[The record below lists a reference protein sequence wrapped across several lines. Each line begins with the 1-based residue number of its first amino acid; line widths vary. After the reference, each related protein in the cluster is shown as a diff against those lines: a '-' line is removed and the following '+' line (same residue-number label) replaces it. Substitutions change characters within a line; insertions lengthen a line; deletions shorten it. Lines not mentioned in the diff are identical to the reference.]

1 MSKKKELNE
10 NQNLQEEVLFCRHYL
25 LTGNKY
31 ESYIFA
37 KKNNVPANE
46 QSVRTLS
53 VRYFKAPAV
62 QRIMVQLEAEYL
74 KRICKDLIQR
84 GYKVFS
90 PQDILT
96 GKLQKFIDV
105 YKSNT
110 DPSAINYD
118 LLQDSN
124 EDNDTI
130 DDEDS
135 DNEDSI
141 AGSQTKGN
149 RKVEN
154 KFNEIADNLPSATS
168 KLNDKPIDKATLR
181 RQLNSMLKNSMDQD
195 FKLKVISKII
205 ELDNLKKEEVNE
217 ETNVLHYYLPYRE
230 CTECPQ
236 RKVFIKNKEG

>member
-105 YKSNT
+105 YNSNT

-118 LLQDSN
+118 LLQDNN

-130 DDEDS
+130 D
-135 DNEDSI
+135 NEDPYNENSI
-141 AGSQTKGN
+141 ADSKTKGN
-149 RKVEN
+149 RKVED
-154 KFNEIADNLPSATS
+154 KFGEIA
-168 KLNDKPIDKATLR
+168 
-181 RQLNSMLKNSMDQD
+181 
-195 FKLKVISKII
+195 
-205 ELDNLKKEEVNE
+205 
-217 ETNVLHYYLPYRE
+217 ETQ
-230 CTECPQ
+230 T
-236 RKVFIKNKEG
+236 K

>member
-105 YKSNT
+105 YNSNT

-124 EDNDTI
+124 EDNDAI
-130 DDEDS
+130 DNEES
-135 DNEDSI
+135 DNGDSI
-141 AGSQTKGN
+141 ADARIDVNTK
-149 RKVEN
+149 VQN
-154 KFNEIADNLPSATS
+154 KFGEIADNLPSATS

-205 ELDNLKKEEVNE
+205 DLDNMKKEEVNE

-236 RKVFIKNKEG
+236 RKVFIKNK

>member
-96 GKLQKFIDV
+96 GRLQKFIDV
-105 YKSNT
+105 YNSNT

-118 LLQDSN
+118 LLQDNN

-130 DDEDS
+130 DNEDS
-135 DNEDSI
+135 ENEDSI
-141 AGSQTKGN
+141 ADNPTKGN

-154 KFNEIADNLPSATS
+154 KFNEIVDNLPSTTS
-168 KLNDKPIDKATLR
+168 KINDKPIDKATLR

-205 ELDNLKKEEVNE
+205 DLDNMKKEEVNE
-217 ETNVLHYYLPYRE
+217 ETNVLQYYLPYRE
-230 CTECPQ
+230 CTDCPQ

>member
-105 YKSNT
+105 YNSNI

-118 LLQDSN
+118 LLQENN
-124 EDNDTI
+124 EGDQNCSTECSDTDI
-130 DDEDS
+130 DGDE
-135 DNEDSI
+135 SI
-141 AGSQTKGN
+141 INNNK
-149 RKVEN
+149 KVEN
-154 KFNEIADNLPSATS
+154 KFGEIADNLPSASS
-168 KLNDKPIDKATLR
+168 KTNDKPIDKATLR
-181 RQLNSMLKNSMDQD
+181 RQLNSMLKNSIDQD

-205 ELDNLKKEEVNE
+205 DLDNMKKEEINE

-230 CTECPQ
+230 CTDCPQ

>member
-62 QRIMVQLEAEYL
+62 QRIMVQIEAEYL

-105 YKSNT
+105 YNSNT

-118 LLQDSN
+118 LLQDNN

-130 DDEDS
+130 DNEDP
-135 DNEDSI
+135 DNENSI
-141 AGSQTKGN
+141 ADARMNVNTK
-149 RKVEN
+149 VQN
-154 KFNEIADNLPSATS
+154 KFNEIADNLPSASS
-168 KLNDKPIDKATLR
+168 KTNDKPIDKATLR
-181 RQLNSMLKNSMDQD
+181 RQLNSMLKNSIDQD

-205 ELDNLKKEEVNE
+205 DLDNMKKEEVNE

-236 RKVFIKNKEG
+236 RKLFFKNKEG